1 MAISYRHESIEII
14 NLVKLANKNNISLN
28 SFALSTESAALW
40 VSYNLVQIYFILP
53 SRRQLHNGHYT
64 ALRGMKMISFDFHI
78 VPKFKWWKILKKIIS
93 PRNEFYSFH
102 YFTITSLLDTA
113 VVWKIRKLHF
123 T

>member
-1 MAISYRHESIEII
+1 
-14 NLVKLANKNNISLN
+14 LVKLANKNNISLN

-78 VPKFKWWKILKKIIS
+78 VPKFKWWKILKKTFRPVMNFIAFITLPLPRYLILLLCEKLESCIS
-93 PRNEFYSFH
+93 PKMKVR
-102 YFTITSLLDTA
+102 L
-113 VVWKIRKLHF
+113 KLKH
-123 T
+123 